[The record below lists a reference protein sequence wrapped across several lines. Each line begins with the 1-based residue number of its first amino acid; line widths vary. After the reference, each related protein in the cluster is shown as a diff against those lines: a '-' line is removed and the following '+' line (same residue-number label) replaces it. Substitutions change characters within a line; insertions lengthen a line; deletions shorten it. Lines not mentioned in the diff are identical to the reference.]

1 MTEFVQ
7 LSMPNYPACSEEEMG
22 GPKCNKEV
30 LEKLQQL
37 KDNEQKKDNPIWKG
51 LDKFRDN

>member
-1 MTEFVQ
+1 
-7 LSMPNYPACSEEEMG
+7 MPTYPACSEEEMG

-30 LEKLQQL
+30 LAKLQQL
-37 KDNEQKKDNPIWKG
+37 KNNEEKKENPIWKG